1 MKKKG
6 GRRGEMTGRERRRVE
21 GKARE
26 REGTGR
32 TSRSTTMER
41 RVNKKFAG

>member
-32 TSRSTTMER
+32 TSSTTMER